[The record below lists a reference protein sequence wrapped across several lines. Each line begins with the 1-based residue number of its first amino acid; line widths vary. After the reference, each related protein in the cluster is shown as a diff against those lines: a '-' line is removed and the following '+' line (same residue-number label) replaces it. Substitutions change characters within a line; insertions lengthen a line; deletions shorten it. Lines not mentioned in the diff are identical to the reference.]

1 MYVSTF
7 PTPASTAPSPAPVS
21 SPTTSPATSPAT
33 SPGASQATAR
43 ATSPAGSPNT
53 VAACD
58 FVVFGGTGDLAVR
71 KLLPALY
78 LRDRDGQLPA
88 ETRILAVSRAGLDD
102 AGYRDKM
109 RGELPRFVTETEL
122 DDAAVERFIARLN
135 HLSLD
140 ISGED
145 GWSVLGERLTAEAD
159 TDRVRVFYL
168 AIAPRLFGPVSERL
182 AEQGL
187 VDDSCRVVLEKP
199 IGHDLE
205 SAREI
210 NDAVGAVFAEQQ
222 IFRIDH
228 YLGKESVQ
236 NLLVTRFANTFLEPL
251 WNANCI
257 DHVQI
262 TVAESLGVGTR
273 GGYYDG
279 SGALRDMVQN
289 HLLQLLCLVAMEPPT
304 YVDRET
310 VRDEKLKVLQALRP
324 LTGDDVDR
332 AVVAGQ
338 YGPGLVDGAAA
349 PSYKD
354 DTENPVTTTE
364 TFVAVKAEVANW
376 RWAGVPFYL
385 RTGKRMDR
393 RSSEIVI
400 SFKAVPHAMFP
411 NHDGVSEPNRLVI
424 QLQPDEGMRLHLTA
438 KEPGPGGIRLR
449 PVSLDLNYATT
460 FQRRSPDAYERL
472 LMDVVR
478 GNPTLF
484 MRRDEVE
491 AAWAW
496 VEPILDRWARPEHA
510 PRPYPAGTSGPSA
523 ATTLIERDS
532 RVWHEGSL

>member
-1 MYVSTF
+1 MLIPPGPIPV
-7 PTPASTAPSPAPVS
+7 AP
-21 SPTTSPATSPAT
+21 
-33 SPGASQATAR
+33 
-43 ATSPAGSPNT
+43 
-53 VAACD
+53 CD

-78 LRDRDGQLPA
+78 LRDRDGQLPD
-88 ETRILAVSRAGLDD
+88 ETRIVAVSRAGLDD
-102 AGYRDKM
+102 HGYRDKI
-109 RGELPRFVTETEL
+109 RGELPGFVSYSDL
-122 DDAAVERFIARLN
+122 DDTTLERFLGRLS
-135 HLSLD
+135 HVSLD
-140 ISGED
+140 IDDPESWPALVD
-145 GWSVLGERLTAEAD
+145 RLHAAA
-159 TDRVRVFYL
+159 DRVRVFYL
-168 AIAPRLFGPVSERL
+168 AIAPALFGPVSERL
-182 AEQGL
+182 ARHHL
-187 VDDSCRVVLEKP
+187 VTETSRLVLEKP
-199 IGHDLE
+199 IGHDLA

-210 NDAVGAVFAEQQ
+210 NDAVGAVFAEHQ

-262 TVAESLGVGTR
+262 TAAESLGVGTR

-324 LTGDDVDR
+324 LQGADVDR

-338 YGPGLVDGAAA
+338 YAPGLVDGQAAA
-349 PSYKD
+349 SYRD
-354 DTENPVTTTE
+354 DAERPGSTTE
-364 TFVAVKAEVANW
+364 TFVAIRAEVQNW

-393 RSSEIVI
+393 RVSEIVI
-400 SFKAVPHAMFP
+400 SFKAVPHSMFP
-411 NHDGVSEPNRLVI
+411 GSEGSNEPNRLVI
-424 QLQPDEGMRLHLTA
+424 QLQPDEGMRLHMTA

-449 PVSLDLNYATT
+449 PVSLDLSYAKT

-496 VEPILDRWARPEHA
+496 VEPILERWSRPEHT
-510 PRPYPAGTSGPSA
+510 PRSYPAGTSGPSA
-523 ATTLIERDS
+523 AITLIERDG
-532 RVWHEGSL
+532 RAWHESSE